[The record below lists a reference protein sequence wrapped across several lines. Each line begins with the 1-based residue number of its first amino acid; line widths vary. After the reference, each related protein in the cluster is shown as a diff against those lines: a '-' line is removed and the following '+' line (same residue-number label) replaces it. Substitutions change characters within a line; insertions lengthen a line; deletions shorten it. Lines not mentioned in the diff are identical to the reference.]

1 MLKHLD
7 DYLMSIKLNDMHIAN
22 SPFQFSVC
30 VETDPTKVKFNK
42 EDIKLGVVGQEIKT
56 LIDTSQAGPGELT
69 ANCMGNHVAA
79 ICKFEDK
86 KNGIYLLT
94 IIPQETGKHVLQI
107 KYNDEHIPD
116 SPFNIRV
123 SNQPDASKVKVYGPG
138 IYHGVLSDFK
148 SKFSCDTKGAGAGQ
162 LTVRIKGPKGAF
174 KVEMQRE
181 SEKDRKITCKY
192 DPIEVMKLN
201 KFFNIEHNLKCLF
214 FF

>member
-1 MLKHLD
+1 MNVK
-7 DYLMSIKLNDMHIAN
+7 INDMHVIS
-22 SPFQFSVC
+22 SPFQFNVC
-30 VETDPTKVKFNK
+30 VETDPSKVKLNK
-42 EDIKLGVVGQEIKT
+42 DDIKMGIIGQEIKT

-69 ANCMGNHVAA
+69 ANCMGSHKPA

-94 IIPQETGKHVLQI
+94 IVAQEVGKHILQI
-107 KYNDEHIPD
+107 KYNDEHIPS

-123 SNQPDASKVKVYGPG
+123 SNQPDASKVKVFGPG
-138 IYHGVLSDFK
+138 IYHGILNDFK

-181 SEKDRKITCKY
+181 NEKDRKITCKY
-192 DPIEVMKLN
+192 DPIEVKNKKKYNEHYIIEIN
-201 KFFNIEHNLKCLF
+201 KFFFHF
-214 FF
+214 